1 MDVLGGGAAVASG
14 LGMSDLSPYELWVRY
29 LALSGCHSLQEL
41 ENYVNGLS
49 VWTAHEHDV
58 AAQALN
64 EYFSARG
71 MDHPVAYA
79 EEL

>member
-1 MDVLGGGAAVASG
+1 MDALGGGAALASG
-14 LGMSDLSPYELWVRY
+14 LGMSDLSPYELWMKY
-29 LALSGCHSLQEL
+29 LALSGSHSLREL
-41 ENYVNGLS
+41 VNYLNGLS
-49 VWTAHEHDV
+49 EWTAHEHDV

-64 EYFSARG
+64 EYFAARG